1 MCQLSHI
8 SVSQKCKLQQKVTF
22 KSYKTGCLEGYEH
35 LQIKLTDCD
44 IALKKAPLTPGSE
57 A

>member
-8 SVSQKCKLQQKVTF
+8 SVSQKCKLQQNVTF